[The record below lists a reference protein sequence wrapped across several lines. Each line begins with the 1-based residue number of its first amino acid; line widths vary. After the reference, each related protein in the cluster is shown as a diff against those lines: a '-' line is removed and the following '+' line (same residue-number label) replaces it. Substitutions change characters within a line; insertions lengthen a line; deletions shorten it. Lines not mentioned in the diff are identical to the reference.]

1 MPNIFVLCWKQQLT
15 TFIIRTEKVL
25 SLNQKQRRGLL
36 MEIPALPTLFYCLI
50 AFSTFLKFCIADDTW
65 HHSPGQ
71 SIRGVQTL
79 LSSGQVFELGFF
91 SSGNKSSYL
100 GRWYKKTPGTR
111 VYSQLDQPT
120 HISIWTEVFTISN
133 NQTLNSSQQ
142 KKPHYLVSGFTQ
154 GSSDSSCSA
163 SGCNM

>member
-100 GRWYKKTPGTR
+100 GLWYKKTPGTS
-111 VYSQLDQPT
+111 VWIANQNNLLTYPS
-120 HISIWTEVFTISN
+120 EVFTISN
-133 NQTLNSSQQ
+133 NQTLNFSQQ
-142 KKPHYLVSGFTQ
+142 RKPHYLVFVFTQ

-163 SGCNM
+163 FGCNM